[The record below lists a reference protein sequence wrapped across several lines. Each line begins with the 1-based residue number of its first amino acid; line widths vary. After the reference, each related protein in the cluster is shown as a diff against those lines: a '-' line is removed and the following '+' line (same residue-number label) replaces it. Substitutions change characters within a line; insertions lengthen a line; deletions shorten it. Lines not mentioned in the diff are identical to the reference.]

1 MLSVYGAIESG
12 LTIIQNFL
20 HQCHTCHFIL
30 IPVFM
35 KNILNKQDQNILNKL
50 ISTDCHRKDIIPVQK
65 TEYIMLG
72 KHLKINAQH
81 FMNIFV
87 NKAPFIVIIYFLNII
102 SCRYFYLSFYLL
114 YYCNIRSVVLSYDKI
129 DSLLFI
135 ILILL
140 QTTSF
145 SLSDSIE
152 IEQPWDTYCIFIQT
166 RESLVMLLAV
176 GPII

>member
-1 MLSVYGAIESG
+1 MLSVYGAIGSG

-20 HQCHTCHFIL
+20 HQCHKCHFIL

-50 ISTDCHRKDIIPVQK
+50 ISTDCHRKDIVPVQK

-114 YYCNIRSVVLSYDKI
+114 YYCNIRSVVLSCDEIKTHYYLLFLFCYRLLL
-129 DSLLFI
+129 SLLVI
-135 ILILL
+135 QLKLNNHGILTVYLYRPGNHWLCYWLL
-140 QTTSF
+140 V
-145 SLSDSIE
+145 L
-152 IEQPWDTYCIFIQT
+152 
-166 RESLVMLLAV
+166 
-176 GPII
+176 